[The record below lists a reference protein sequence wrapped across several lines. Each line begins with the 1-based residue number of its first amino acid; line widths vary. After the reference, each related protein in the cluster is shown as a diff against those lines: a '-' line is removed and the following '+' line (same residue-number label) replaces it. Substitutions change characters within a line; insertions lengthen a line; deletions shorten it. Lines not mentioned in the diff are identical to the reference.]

1 LCRRTGPFNQ
11 VGGPD
16 HFEWYINFGSIVN
29 SASCVVEP
37 ESRPEPE
44 PELNAGA
51 DGAVDESVEVSE
63 EEHEQWIEIE
73 RLLKLVKPMRL
84 QNAKQRQDQI
94 RQSLVAMSVDERAVA
109 VERLAAAL
117 EQ

>member
-1 LCRRTGPFNQ
+1 MIYDC
-11 VGGPD
+11 
-16 HFEWYINFGSIVN
+16 IVSECTKLN
-29 SASCVVEP
+29 RMPTWA
-37 ESRPEPE
+37 EPE
-44 PELNAGA
+44 PENKHGP
-51 DGAVDESVEVSE
+51 VDESIEVSE
-63 EEHEQWIEIE
+63 QEEKQWIEIE

-94 RQSLVAMSVDERAVA
+94 RKSLVAMSAEERAVA